1 MEQYSILGHI
11 GEGAHGIVF
20 KAKQIEV
27 MLLHSNPHSPTEQHH
42 TLGKVQVLGKVC
54 DELADGLTIAHD
66 GSSTHSSQ
74 WNQNQ

>member
-27 MLLHSNPHSPTEQHH
+27 MLLQHSHPHSPTQQHD
-42 TLGKVQVLGKVC
+42 TLGKVHVIGKV
-54 DELADGLTIAHD
+54 
-66 GSSTHSSQ
+66 
-74 WNQNQ
+74 

>member
-27 MLLHSNPHSPTEQHH
+27 TLTRIHSPTKQHNKLGDT
-42 TLGKVQVLGKVC
+42 TLIM
-54 DELADGLTIAHD
+54 D
-66 GSSTHSSQ
+66 
-74 WNQNQ
+74 